1 MRITGAY
8 CIIETLAEKKNIN
21 FSQALQYIAENYK
34 SCDKYQKIAYD
45 TLANPAV
52 KVLVWNY

>member
-21 FSQALQYIAENYK
+21 FSQALQYVAENYK

-52 KVLVWNY
+52 KALV